1 MSKESENE
9 KIQDNLNEDVVTQ
22 DKIGAQMT
30 PEEEVEN
37 GYDADKGGGEPVT
50 TELGLPQQEE
60 KESGEGKE
68 EGEEEVQIANNDYEA
83 KLLPDNEE
91 EKEEQLLTA
100 TTKKPASLK
109 RKPSSSPRKQL
120 GRRRIQQQQRLQKE
134 PSLTDVSRQLDK
146 QSSQIDKILSMLL
159 PIQRQMKGTTTSA
172 ARQPQLIKQLQSQ
185 TKQLQRQ
192 LYQIQK
198 SVQKDKKRVKKK
210 K

>member
-9 KIQDNLNEDVVTQ
+9 KIQGNLSEDVVTQ
-22 DKIGAQMT
+22 DKIGAQMI
-30 PEEEVEN
+30 PEEES
-37 GYDADKGGGEPVT
+37 GYDADKGGGEEPVT

-60 KESGEGKE
+60 KEVGEGKE
-68 EGEEEVQIANNDYEA
+68 EEVQVANNDYEA
-83 KLLPDNEE
+83 KVLPDNEE
-91 EKEEQLLTA
+91 EDKEEQLLTA

-109 RKPSSSPRKQL
+109 RKSSSSPRKQL

-134 PSLTDVSRQLDK
+134 PSLADVSRQLDK
-146 QSSQIDKILSMLL
+146 QSTQIDKILSMLQ
-159 PIQRQMKGTTTSA
+159 PIQRQIKGTTTSA

-185 TKQLQRQ
+185 TRQLQRQ

-198 SVQKDKKRVKKK
+198 NVQKHKKTVKKK

>member
-1 MSKESENE
+1 LSKESENE
-9 KIQDNLNEDVVTQ
+9 KIQGNLSEDVVTQ
-22 DKIGAQMT
+22 DRIGAQMI
-30 PEEEVEN
+30 PEEES
-37 GYDADKGGGEPVT
+37 GYDADKGGEEPVT

-60 KESGEGKE
+60 KEVGEGKE
-68 EGEEEVQIANNDYEA
+68 EEVQVANNDYEA
-83 KLLPDNEE
+83 KVLPDNEE
-91 EKEEQLLTA
+91 EDKEEQLLTA

-109 RKPSSSPRKQL
+109 RKSSSSPRKQL

-134 PSLTDVSRQLDK
+134 LSLADVSRQLDK
-146 QSSQIDKILSMLL
+146 QSSQIDKILSMLQ
-159 PIQRQMKGTTTSA
+159 PIQRQIKGTTTSA

-198 SVQKDKKRVKKK
+198 NVQKHKKTVKKK

>member
-9 KIQDNLNEDVVTQ
+9 KIQGNLSEDVVTQ
-22 DKIGAQMT
+22 DKIGALI
-30 PEEEVEN
+30 PEEEN
-37 GYDADKGGGEPVT
+37 GYDADKGGGEEPVT

-60 KESGEGKE
+60 KEVGEGKE
-68 EGEEEVQIANNDYEA
+68 EEVQVANNDYEA
-83 KLLPDNEE
+83 KVLPDNEE
-91 EKEEQLLTA
+91 EDKEEQLLTA

-109 RKPSSSPRKQL
+109 RKSSSSPRKQL
-120 GRRRIQQQQRLQKE
+120 GRRRIQQQQQRLQKE
-134 PSLTDVSRQLDK
+134 PSLADVSRQLDK
-146 QSSQIDKILSMLL
+146 QSSQIDKILSMLQ
-159 PIQRQMKGTTTSA
+159 PIQRQIKGTTTSA

-198 SVQKDKKRVKKK
+198 NVQKNKKTVKKK

>member
-9 KIQDNLNEDVVTQ
+9 KIQGNLSEDVVTQ
-22 DKIGAQMT
+22 DRIGAQMI
-30 PEEEVEN
+30 PEEES
-37 GYDADKGGGEPVT
+37 GYDADKGGEEPVT

-60 KESGEGKE
+60 KEVGEGKE
-68 EGEEEVQIANNDYEA
+68 EEVQVANNDYEA
-83 KLLPDNEE
+83 KVLPDNEE
-91 EKEEQLLTA
+91 EDKEEQLLTA

-109 RKPSSSPRKQL
+109 RKSSSSPRKQL
-120 GRRRIQQQQRLQKE
+120 GRRRIQQQQQQGLQKE
-134 PSLTDVSRQLDK
+134 PSLADVSRQLDK
-146 QSSQIDKILSMLL
+146 QSSQIDKILSMLQ
-159 PIQRQMKGTTTSA
+159 PIQRQIKGTTTSA

-198 SVQKDKKRVKKK
+198 NVQKHKKTVKKK

>member
-9 KIQDNLNEDVVTQ
+9 KIQGNLSEDVVTQ
-22 DKIGAQMT
+22 DKIGAQMI
-30 PEEEVEN
+30 PEEES
-37 GYDADKGGGEPVT
+37 GYDADKGGGEEPVT

-60 KESGEGKE
+60 KEVGEGN
-68 EGEEEVQIANNDYEA
+68 EEEVQVANNDYEA
-83 KLLPDNEE
+83 KVLPDNEE
-91 EKEEQLLTA
+91 EDKEEQLLTA

-109 RKPSSSPRKQL
+109 RKSSSSPRKQL
-120 GRRRIQQQQRLQKE
+120 GRRRVQQQQRLQKE
-134 PSLTDVSRQLDK
+134 PSLADVSRQLDK
-146 QSSQIDKILSMLL
+146 QSSQIDKILSMLQ
-159 PIQRQMKGTTTSA
+159 PIQRQIKGTTISA

-198 SVQKDKKRVKKK
+198 NVQKNKKTVKKK

>member
-1 MSKESENE
+1 LSNESENE

-22 DKIGAQMT
+22 DKIGAQMM

-37 GYDADKGGGEPVT
+37 GYDADKGGEEPAT

-60 KESGEGKE
+60 KESGERK
-68 EGEEEVQIANNDYEA
+68 EEVQIANNDYEA
-83 KLLPDNEE
+83 KLLPDNEEEE

-109 RKPSSSPRKQL
+109 RKPSSSPSKQL

-159 PIQRQMKGTTTSA
+159 PIQRQIKGTTTSA